1 MTLTEQFCC
10 HSTNGTFSQQEIFF
24 VALII
29 ASAAAA
35 IEDLNQ
41 EVKWDPAG
49 RVKKNFKTFP
59 ALTYVKIFFDFYVFC
74 KFIIIIIK
82 Y

>member
-49 RVKKNFKTFP
+49 RVKKNFKTFFSFMRL
-59 ALTYVKIFFDFYVFC
+59 LTKPRIPHC
-74 KFIIIIIK
+74 LCN
-82 Y
+82 